1 MIMPFLVLLIA
12 IFLFGLGGMA
22 TIWLFLRWRKVARSK
37 AIQEQAPTDGLRFRW
52 SYVIL
57 PTAVLVLSI
66 ILVAYFYRLLPS
78 EVAYHFKTD
87 GSPDRW
93 FGRGVITVWMLVP
106 QFFLTL
112 LAVSV
117 TAGIAKLGILPQG
130 PAGGTIKPGSV
141 LALMG
146 NMIGL
151 PQLVI
156 GFAMLDIFSYNS
168 YGIHLMPLWVFA
180 LIVMGAGGVILGII
194 LVSVARRARRASSS
208 QGVKEL
214 DSDGTGNQES

>member
-1 MIMPFLVLLIA
+1 MITPFFILLIA
-12 IFLFGLGGMA
+12 ILLFGLGGIA
-22 TIWLFLRWRKVARSK
+22 TIWLFRRYRKVARSK
-37 AIQEQAPTDGLRFRW
+37 AIQEQAPTDGLPFRW

-57 PTAVLVLSI
+57 PVVLLFLSVIAV
-66 ILVAYFYRLLPS
+66 AFFYRLLPD

-93 FGRGVITVWMLVP
+93 LGREVITAWMLVP
-106 QFFLTL
+106 QFLLTL
-112 LAVSV
+112 LAVAV
-117 TAGIAKLGILPQG
+117 TMGIARLGVLSQSPN
-130 PAGGTIKPGSV
+130 GGSIKPGNV

-194 LVSVARRARRASSS
+194 MVSVARRARNVSSS
-208 QGVKEL
+208 
-214 DSDGTGNQES
+214 

>member
-1 MIMPFLVLLIA
+1 MITPFLVLLMA

-22 TIWLFLRWRKVARSK
+22 TIWLFLRWRRVARSK
-37 AIQEQAPTDGLRFRW
+37 TPPEGAVAETSSFHW

-66 ILVAYFYRLLPS
+66 ILVAYFYRLLPG

-93 FGRGVITVWMLVP
+93 FGRGVITAWMLVP

-112 LAVSV
+112 LAVTV
-117 TAGIAKLGILPQG
+117 TMGIARMGVLSQSPN
-130 PAGGTIKPGSV
+130 GGSIKPGNV

-168 YGIHLMPLWVFA
+168 YGIHLLPLWVFA

-194 LVSVARRARRASSS
+194 LVSVARRARRALSS
-208 QGVKEL
+208 
-214 DSDGTGNQES
+214 